1 MTETSRGCSLR
12 TATTV
17 SQVGIVGTG
26 NVGGVQGDWMTG
38 RIPEYHF

>member
-17 SQVGIVGTG
+17 SQVGTG